1 MNLSESLRTAILSIL
16 SNKLRSFLTMLG
28 VVIGVAA
35 VVAMLGLGEGM
46 REQIISQIGALG
58 SNQVTVVPGTVRQ
71 RPGMP
76 FARPG
81 EKLIDWQE
89 FKELEARKIP
99 QIEYLVAQNTTN
111 LVITYKGTSTRGR
124 VVCTTTGYPEV
135 YNFQIER
142 GRFFNERELIE
153 RSRVAVLG
161 KTMAEELFGSEN
173 PLGKKI
179 RIGRVIFEVI
189 GVTGEKKLMGQDYG
203 NQVMIP
209 LTTAQARLTG
219 SRDIQL
225 ITAKARSEEDLDL
238 VAQFLEGFFTRK
250 LEDPDKFSILN
261 QQDILET
268 IQQVTGTITLFLGAI
283 AGISLLVGGIGIMNI
298 MLVSVTER
306 TREIG
311 LRKAIGAKPAD
322 ILLQFVIESSIL
334 SFLGGGIGVLLGLLG
349 ADFTS
354 RFSQFQPQVS
364 LSVALLALSISAGV
378 GLFFG
383 IYPAKRASKLNP
395 IAALRYE

>member
-1 MNLSESLRTAILSIL
+1 
-16 SNKLRSFLTMLG
+16 
-28 VVIGVAA
+28 
-35 VVAMLGLGEGM
+35 
-46 REQIISQIGALG
+46 
-58 SNQVTVVPGTVRQ
+58 
-71 RPGMP
+71 
-76 FARPG
+76 
-81 EKLIDWQE
+81 
-89 FKELEARKIP
+89 
-99 QIEYLVAQNTTN
+99 
-111 LVITYKGTSTRGR
+111 
-124 VVCTTTGYPEV
+124 
-135 YNFQIER
+135 
-142 GRFFNERELIE
+142 
-153 RSRVAVLG
+153 VAVLG

-173 PLGKKI
+173 PLGQKI

-203 NQVMIP
+203 NQVIIP
-209 LTTAQARLTG
+209 ITTAQTRLTG

-225 ITAKARSEEDLDL
+225 ITAKARNEEDLDV
-238 VAQFLEGFFTRK
+238 VAQFLKRFFTRK

-311 LRKAIGAKPAD
+311 LRKAIGAKPSD

-334 SFLGGGIGVLLGLLG
+334 SFLGGGIGVFLGLLG
-349 ADFTS
+349 ADFIS
-354 RFSQFQPQVS
+354 RFSQFQSQVS
-364 LSVALLALSISAGV
+364 LSVILLALSISAGV

-383 IYPAKRASKLNP
+383 IYPARRASKLNP